1 MAATSVVGGTTQECM
16 RLSRLGRLF
25 CLYVQTLSK
34 DILEIRITRCR
45 ISLKR
50 QFASIFQAL
59 IRISLSQFQHG
70 NAGFVCLLLNLVSMQ
85 ARLDDCLDSR
95 TNLFGPTAETVAVPK
110 AVKLMIWRHML
121 WQRRILVTT
130 SKEPLMDGHL
140 LLPVVD
146 LDQRA
151 GDADFYSLADELE
164 RHGVVLVVDADM
176 VVQADGDSLPVRIL
190 KWYRRKRLQEGD
202 LLFLEYTAPRA
213 LALLERA
220 LIEGSKPMHYGTIQV
235 TQGEE
240 RVVAQLRDDGRRE
253 IADCTL
259 NRSFVARCKYARR
272 QQRRVVMLSQL
283 FVGDIQDGGAVL

>member
-1 MAATSVVGGTTQECM
+1 
-16 RLSRLGRLF
+16 
-25 CLYVQTLSK
+25 
-34 DILEIRITRCR
+34 
-45 ISLKR
+45 
-50 QFASIFQAL
+50 
-59 IRISLSQFQHG
+59 
-70 NAGFVCLLLNLVSMQ
+70 
-85 ARLDDCLDSR
+85 
-95 TNLFGPTAETVAVPK
+95 
-110 AVKLMIWRHML
+110 
-121 WQRRILVTT
+121 
-130 SKEPLMDGHL
+130 MDGHPI
-140 LLPVVD
+140 LPVVD

-164 RHGVVLVVDADM
+164 RHGVVLVVDSDM
-176 VVQADGDSLPVRIL
+176 VVQADGDSLQVRIL

-213 LALLERA
+213 LALLERT

-240 RVVAQLRDDGRRE
+240 RAVAQLRDDGRRE

-283 FVGDIQDGGAVL
+283 FVGDIQDGVAVL